1 MGQSAHLGDEMETS
15 LGPLIALQLPEQIL
29 CCLLSFI
36 KHGGEDDVTRG
47 LFAKSSRVWGAFVC
61 MDRPRGRTWWEGQ
74 VAIGVRHELE
84 MFVQLFSNNS
94 RERWGNLLQF
104 GSC

>member
-1 MGQSAHLGDEMETS
+1 MHLAGARHGSECAFRRWDGDVS
-15 LGPLIALQLPEQIL
+15 WPSVIALQLLEQIL

-61 MDRPRGRTWWEGQ
+61 MG
-74 VAIGVRHELE
+74 
-84 MFVQLFSNNS
+84 
-94 RERWGNLLQF
+94 
-104 GSC
+104 